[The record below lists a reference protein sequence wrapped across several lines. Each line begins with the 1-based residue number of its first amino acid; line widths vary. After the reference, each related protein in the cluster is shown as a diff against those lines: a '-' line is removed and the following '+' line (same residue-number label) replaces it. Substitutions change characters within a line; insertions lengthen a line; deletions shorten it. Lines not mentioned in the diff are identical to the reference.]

1 MLKKKGSGHVGEV
14 LIPSSA
20 NLQPPETDIQ
30 MPFWGE
36 TYLDGIA
43 ALCPCRKPTGRWRY
57 RDGKT
62 AAGETPTG
70 DTDVPSRNR
79 HPNVRFQ
86 SNYSLVNR
94 GNMHTAPLPLS
105 TDTHAMGRAML
116 PCSCRDFPLNYKPLF
131 PEERL
136 FINFIFSFSLP
147 PQLRPLPAKN
157 CQYRCKSLPTPPRLH
172 R

>member
-94 GNMHTAPLPLS
+94 GNMRTAPLRYQLTLTLWGERCYLVLVVISPLIINPS
-105 TDTHAMGRAML
+105 SQKKGYLLILFFLSPSPVTTTSSQKL
-116 PCSCRDFPLNYKPLF
+116 P
-131 PEERL
+131 
-136 FINFIFSFSLP
+136 I
-147 PQLRPLPAKN
+147 
-157 CQYRCKSLPTPPRLH
+157 
-172 R
+172 